1 MKIDNKEYWDAFYL
15 KEDEAIRD
23 KTRFAEFVL
32 KNWTGDKKNI
42 LELGCGNGRDSLY
55 FHANGLNVVGID
67 ASEVAI
73 NNLSCLESG
82 CTFICDDFIES
93 GSLWKRNYDIC
104 YSRFT
109 VHAINLEQEHKLIVN
124 VYRALNDNGIFC
136 VEVRSVHDFLYG
148 EGERVGEDEFIFDE
162 HYRRFI
168 RINEFLQR
176 LMKTGFVIKY
186 AEENKGFAPFNG
198 VDPQMIRVIAAKE
211 GGGVER

>member
-1 MKIDNKEYWDAFYL
+1 M
-15 KEDEAIRD
+15 
-23 KTRFAEFVL
+23 
-32 KNWTGDKKNI
+32 
-42 LELGCGNGRDSLY
+42 
-55 FHANGLNVVGID
+55 VGID

-211 GGGVER
+211 RGVER